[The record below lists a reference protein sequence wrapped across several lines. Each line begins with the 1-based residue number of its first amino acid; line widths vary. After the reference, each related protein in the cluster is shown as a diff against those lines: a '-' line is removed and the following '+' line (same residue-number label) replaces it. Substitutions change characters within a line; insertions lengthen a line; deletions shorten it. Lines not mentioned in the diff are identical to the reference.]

1 MSALDDF
8 AAAIAAA
15 GLGEPDIIGDGRMHR
30 FRAAGDK
37 PGAMSGW
44 YCVHLD
50 GTPNGRAGS
59 WKVAPDGAPLVTWR
73 PEAPQHLDPAEV
85 ARQRREL
92 HQRQR
97 ARAAEQ
103 ARAQRAAAELARR
116 LWRASQPARVHP
128 YLTRKGIAA
137 HGARICTVD
146 TRRDPYAIRPDL
158 PPAQRPD
165 YRGCLL
171 IPVTRDRRIL
181 SLQFIRPDGAKR
193 FLSGG
198 RTEGGYFAIGATQN
212 DRPLYIAEGFAT
224 AATIHELTQA
234 PAVCAFNA
242 GNLEAVSRHMRARW
256 PERQI
261 IIAAD
266 NDAATQVRTGRN
278 PGIDYGRR
286 AADAIGAELIYPDAP
301 PAARSAS

>member
-8 AAAIAAA
+8 AAALAAA
-15 GLGEPDIIGDGRMHR
+15 DLGEPDIIGDGRVHR
-30 FRAAGDK
+30 FRTTDDK
-37 PGAMSGW
+37 PGAASGW
-44 YCVHLD
+44 YVLHLD

-59 WKVAPDGAPLVTWR
+59 WRISPDGAPLVTWR

-85 ARQRREL
+85 ARQRREIQ
-92 HQRQR
+92 QRQR

-103 ARAQRAAAELARR
+103 ARAQRAAAGVARR
-116 LWRASQPARVHP
+116 IWQASQPARVHP

-137 HGARICTVD
+137 HGARIVD
-146 TRRDPYAIRPDL
+146 TCREPYAIRPDL
-158 PPAQRPD
+158 PPAKRPD

-171 IPVTRDRRIL
+171 IPVTIDRRIL

-198 RTEGGYFAIGATQN
+198 RTEGGYFAIGAAQD
-212 DRPLYIAEGFAT
+212 DRPLYLAEGLAT

-234 PAVCAFNA
+234 PTVAAFNA
-242 GNLEAVSRHMRARW
+242 GNLEPVARHMRARW

-266 NDAATQVRTGRN
+266 NDFGTEARTGRN
-278 PGIDYGRR
+278 VGLDYGRR
-286 AADAIGAELIYPDAP
+286 AADAIGAALVYPDAP
-301 PAARSAS
+301 PAARSAP

>member
-8 AAAIAAA
+8 AAALAAA
-15 GLGEPDIIGDGRMHR
+15 DLGEPAVIADGRVHR
-30 FRAAGDK
+30 FRTTDDK
-37 PGAMSGW
+37 PGAASGW
-44 YCVHLD
+44 YVLHLD

-92 HQRQR
+92 RQRQR

-103 ARAQRAAAELARR
+103 ARAQRAAAELALRI
-116 LWRASQPARVHP
+116 WQASQPARVHP

-146 TRRDPYAIRPDL
+146 TRRKPYAIRPDL

-165 YRGCLL
+165 YRGALL
-171 IPVTRDRRIL
+171 VPVTIDRRIV
-181 SLQFIRPDGAKR
+181 SLQFIAADGAKR

-198 RTEGGYFAIGATQN
+198 RTEGGYFAIGAAQD
-212 DRPLYIAEGFAT
+212 DRPLYIAEGFGT
-224 AATIHELTQA
+224 AATIYELTQA
-234 PAVCAFNA
+234 PTVAAFNA
-242 GNLEAVSRHMRARW
+242 GNLGAVARHMRARW

-261 IIAAD
+261 IVAAD
-266 NDAATQVRTGRN
+266 NDFGTEARTGRN
-278 PGIDYGRR
+278 PGLDYGRR
-286 AADAIGAELIYPDAP
+286 AADAIGAALVYPDAP
-301 PAARSAS
+301 PAARSAP